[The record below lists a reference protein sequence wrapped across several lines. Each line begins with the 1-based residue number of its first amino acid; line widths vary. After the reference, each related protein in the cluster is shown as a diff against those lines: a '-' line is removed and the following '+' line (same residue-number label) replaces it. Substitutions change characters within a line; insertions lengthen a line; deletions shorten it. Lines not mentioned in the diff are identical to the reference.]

1 MREGDLV
8 VFRNNISQ
16 LPLLDSDKVGLIVE
30 VQSRGPVPGA
40 YVLWPNDDKAKWIKI
55 ESLIE
60 VNAVVSQ

>member
-8 VFRNNISQ
+8 VFRNNVSQ
-16 LPLLDSDKVGLIVE
+16 LPLLESDKVGLVVE

-40 YVLWPNDDKAKWIKI
+40 YVLWPNDSKAEWIKI

-60 VNAVVSQ
+60 VNTVVSQ